1 MPAPG
6 RGNRRVA
13 PAVMAA
19 FAIRSTASLAHPAD
33 TSQDKSVCAQAQGD
47 APDRLSADLFQFGTL
62 GVSQVDV
69 EHGGTAC
76 PHAPTKPCHTSE
88 YVLRA
93 TEEQTSQHKKWAR
106 HRSGRMHPATGMV
119 HVRPPFC

>member
-69 EHGGTAC
+69 EH
-76 PHAPTKPCHTSE
+76 
-88 YVLRA
+88 R
-93 TEEQTSQHKKWAR
+93 R
-106 HRSGRMHPATGMV
+106 HRLPSRADKAVPHFRVCA
-119 HVRPPFC
+119 